1 MLDPGLQAPPDDAIL
16 FDQLDGVV
24 ICNMALKCRGA
35 AGPSG
40 LNAADW
46 RRLCTK
52 FQGPSRDLCNSL
64 ALLAR
69 RISTEFVDAI
79 GLTGLVSCCL
89 IPLDK
94 KLGVRPIGI
103 CETVR
108 RIISKAILS
117 IAKSDILN
125 AAGPLQLCAG

>member
-1 MLDPGLQAPPDDAIL
+1 MLDPGLQAPSVHTIL

-24 ICNMALKCRGA
+24 IRNMALKCKGA

-46 RRLCTK
+46 RKPCTK

-69 RISTEFVDAI
+69 RISTEFVDSI
-79 GLTGLVSCCL
+79 GLTGLVSGRL

-94 KLGVRPIGI
+94 KPGV
-103 CETVR
+103 
-108 RIISKAILS
+108 
-117 IAKSDILN
+117 
-125 AAGPLQLCAG
+125 

>member
-1 MLDPGLQAPPDDAIL
+1 MLDPGLKAPPVHAIL

-24 ICNMALKCRGA
+24 IRNMALKCRGA
-35 AGPSG
+35 SGPFD

-52 FQGPSRDLCNSL
+52 FQGPSRHLCNSL

-69 RISTEFVDAI
+69 RISTEFVDPV
-79 GLTGLVSCCL
+79 GLTGLVSCRL
-89 IPLDK
+89 SPLDK
-94 KLGVRPIGI
+94 KPGVRPIGI

-108 RIISKAILS
+108 RIIVKAILV
-117 IAKSDILN
+117 
-125 AAGPLQLCAG
+125 LQSQTY